1 MYKKESKIVLG
12 TVRFSGVYGIKN
24 NNQLLSLQEIKKI
37 INYAYKNKIN
47 YLDTAIAYKKT
58 NYFLKKVNL
67 KKFKVTSKLPT
78 IKRNNEKNLYTNI
91 SKLINNHIAQLKI
104 KKLYALYLHR
114 PDDLLKKNGSGI
126 VKALMK
132 IKKDKKIEKIGF
144 SVYNVNQ
151 LQELTRVLK
160 PDIVQLPLSVFDN
173 RFLKNNIIK
182 KLQSKKI
189 EVHIRSIFFQGG
201 LLCDYQTLN
210 KKISLPKIF
219 FMRWEK
225 WLKKNDVN
233 KIRGALSI
241 LYKLKNIKVVVGVE
255 NKSQLE
261 EINNE
266 MKKKFLRPP
275 IINLP
280 KKILKRLYNFNIK

>member
-1 MYKKESKIVLG
+1 MSKIVLG
-12 TVRFSGVYGIKN
+12 TVRFSEVYGIKN
-24 NNQLLSLQEIKKI
+24 NNKLLSLQEIKKI
-37 INYAYKNKIN
+37 INYAFKNKIN

-67 KKFKVTSKLPT
+67 KNFKITSKLPT
-78 IKRNNEKNLYTNI
+78 IKINNKKNLYTNI
-91 SKLINNHIAQLKI
+91 SKLINNHITQLKI

-114 PDDLLKKNGSGI
+114 PDDLLKKNGGEI
-126 VKALMK
+126 AKALMQL
-132 IKKDKKIEKIGF
+132 KKDKKIKKIGF
-144 SVYNVNQ
+144 SVYNVKQ
-151 LQELTRVLK
+151 LQELTRALK

-201 LLCDYQTLN
+201 LLSDYQTLN

-219 FMRWEK
+219 FMQWEK
-225 WLKKNDVN
+225 WLKKNNVN

-241 LYKLKNIKVVVGVE
+241 LYNLKNIKVVVGVE

-261 EINNE
+261 EINKE
-266 MKKKFLRPP
+266 MKKRFRRPP

>member
-1 MYKKESKIVLG
+1 MSKIVLG
-12 TVRFSGVYGIKN
+12 TVRFSEVYGIKN
-24 NNQLLSLQEIKKI
+24 NNKLLSLQEIKKI
-37 INYAYKNKIN
+37 INCAFKNKIN

-67 KKFKVTSKLPT
+67 KNFKITSKLPT
-78 IKRNNEKNLYTNI
+78 IKINNKKNLYTNI
-91 SKLINNHIAQLKI
+91 SKLINNHITQLKI

-114 PDDLLKKNGSGI
+114 PDDLLKKNGGEI
-126 VKALMK
+126 VKALMQL
-132 IKKDKKIEKIGF
+132 KKDKKIEKIGF
-144 SVYNVNQ
+144 SVYNVKQ
-151 LQELTRVLK
+151 LQELTRALK

-201 LLCDYQTLN
+201 LLSDYQTLN

-219 FMRWEK
+219 FMQWEK
-225 WLKKNDVN
+225 WLKKNNVN

-241 LYKLKNIKVVVGVE
+241 LYNLKNIKVVVGVE

-261 EINNE
+261 EINKE
-266 MKKKFLRPP
+266 MKKRFRRPP